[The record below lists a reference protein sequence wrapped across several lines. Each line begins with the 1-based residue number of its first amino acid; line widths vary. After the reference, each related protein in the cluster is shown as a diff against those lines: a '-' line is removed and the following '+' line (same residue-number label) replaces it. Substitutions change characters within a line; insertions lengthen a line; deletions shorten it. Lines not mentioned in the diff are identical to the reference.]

1 MADDNDD
8 LTPLAQPRDNPIALA
23 YRLLADGLLQR
34 GDEEIRKAIGRATGL
49 QLTNRR
55 SEILAALRT
64 SGHQFGVRV
73 SPDGTESFYVDEVL
87 VLTFEPT
94 VLATGSDGVVTAS
107 RRVKHWGS
115 YSHGKETDPNDL
127 RGGETSAP

>member
-1 MADDNDD
+1 MTDDDFIS
-8 LTPLAQPRDNPIALA
+8 LARPRDNPTSQA
-23 YRLLADGLLQR
+23 YRLLTDGLLQR
-34 GDEEIRKAIGRATGL
+34 GDEEIRKAIERSTGL

-55 SEILAALRT
+55 SEILATLRA

-73 SPDGTESFYVDEVL
+73 SPDGTESFYVDEKL

-94 VLATGSDGVVTAS
+94 VLTVGADGVVTAS

-115 YSHGKETDPNDL
+115 YSHGKETVPNDF
-127 RGGETSAP
+127 RGGEAALS

>member
-1 MADDNDD
+1 MTDDNDD
-8 LTPLAQPRDNPIALA
+8 LIPLAQPRDNPTAQA

-34 GDEEIRKAIGRATGL
+34 GDGEIRKAIERATGL
-49 QLTNRR
+49 LLTNRR
-55 SEILAALRT
+55 SEILATLRA

-73 SPDGTESFYVDEVL
+73 SPDGTESFYVDEKL

-94 VLATGSDGVVTAS
+94 VLTTGADGVVTAS

-115 YSHGKETDPNDL
+115 YSHGNQTVPNDL
-127 RGGETSAP
+127 RGDETTDP